1 EGDAED
7 SVVLPELLLQLTGQT
22 GLPAAPIAEQADGG
36 RQQIRGLDD
45 LIDRC
50 GEMGNTEEVKFG
62 FVIGPHGFS
71 VPQSVMAYV
80 HITYAAVQ
88 LRSIISL
95 EEPTK
100 RIFAATR
107 RQVLIPLPSVDGR
120 APNAESLSQLLLAET
135 EFEAPGANA
144 LPECSRL
151 HVDDRRRRPP
161 APARQSKY
169 RRSKP
174 SGLSVWPRSIALSG
188 APIG

>member
-1 EGDAED
+1 MSSCDRGSDRRSHLQEQLTELQTVDPSGETPDKLLAFLPGVAMLNEGVEQRAHEGELGVLKVFLLPPIEGDAED

-88 LRSIISL
+88 LR
-95 EEPTK
+95 
-100 RIFAATR
+100 
-107 RQVLIPLPSVDGR
+107 
-120 APNAESLSQLLLAET
+120 
-135 EFEAPGANA
+135 
-144 LPECSRL
+144 
-151 HVDDRRRRPP
+151 
-161 APARQSKY
+161 
-169 RRSKP
+169 
-174 SGLSVWPRSIALSG
+174 
-188 APIG
+188 